1 MKFIRLSA
9 SSWEQLITAHKIV
22 EGECE
27 KIMAVTTQQSQQ
39 AQLVQPA
46 SRPVRRRKTTQVN
59 RINKDKKRGSL
70 FASSLKASLVGG
82 FGVLILMLISLIP
95 FQFLAFLVI
104 PGFLVVWLSTGML
117 AGIFAGD
124 QVQNS
129 HQGGKVGW
137 MAGFWSGIY
146 GGLIAMVLAAAGV
159 FMVNFGQNVV
169 TQITPDQLAS
179 LSNYGLTPTVIA
191 VVGRVFGAL
200 IIYGVIG
207 SLISGLF
214 SSIGGMI
221 YPKLTV
227 SSE

>member
-1 MKFIRLSA
+1 
-9 SSWEQLITAHKIV
+9 
-22 EGECE
+22 
-27 KIMAVTTQQSQQ
+27 MAVTRQQPQQ
-39 AQLVQPA
+39 AQLAQPA
-46 SRPVRRRKTTQVN
+46 SRPVRRKTTQTN
-59 RINKDKKRGSL
+59 RINKSKKSGSL
-70 FASSLKASLVGG
+70 FASSFKASLVGG

-179 LSNYGLTPTVIA
+179 LSSYGLTPNAIA